1 MKIVFVN
8 DDLHVGVDPHKLS
21 LYKNTWYVM
30 SDTDIAQF
38 KNLAPEKIG
47 DITDFKEAYRP
58 YNGEDLN
65 GKTLLTL
72 RSGGIGDLLFM
83 TPAFK
88 HIKEKYKDC
97 KIMAAAGFSYKDV
110 LFNNPHI
117 DELYSMPFS
126 TRILDMA
133 DYHLMFE
140 GLIENNVLAQSI
152 NAYDLFTEA
161 FKIKSSELTRE
172 EKQPI
177 IVLKDEETD
186 GAQDFLIKH
195 LGTKKLLVGMQIE
208 TSTERR
214 TFPHEKTIRLM
225 KVLFEEDFNI
235 VVFGGMRQRPLAES
249 FSMELKKFHED
260 KRVVFLPLTN
270 LTLRHNIA
278 IASLVDIHINPDSAF
293 VHIAAAFN
301 IPQIGIYGP
310 FPSKVRMFHFSNAIG
325 LNAEVACAPCFKHGY
340 WACEKGFPS
349 PCFSVIDVDAILEA
363 MDFLLNW
370 HGMKRLKYG
379 DDKWRKFNSNKALEK
394 FQMYTGGNKKGIDI
408 GCGHYKQEFMKRVD
422 INPFTLPDILANIEG
437 WKDEEQYDFV
447 FSSYCLNE
455 VKDKEAALKNM
466 FDMTK
471 PTGYLLLYLP
481 YNNNDIPFTPDLT
494 PEILTEL
501 IEGLPTG
508 KKYVINNYEDSY
520 SAVISKDGL

>member
-1 MKIVFVN
+1 MKVVFISG
-8 DDLHVGVDPHKLS
+8 DIHLGQDPHKLS
-21 LYKNTWYVM
+21 LYKNTFYIM

-38 KNLAPEKIG
+38 KNIAPERVG
-47 DITDFKEAYRP
+47 DITDFKEVYRP
-58 YNGEDLN
+58 YKGEDLS

-97 KIMAAAGFSYKDV
+97 KIIAAAGFSYKDV
-110 LFNNPHI
+110 LFNNPYI

-152 NAYDLFTEA
+152 NAYDLFTEQ
-161 FKIKSSELTRE
+161 FKINSNNLTRE

-177 IVLKDEETD
+177 IVLKDEETKW
-186 GAQDFLIKH
+186 AQDFLMQH

-225 KVLFEEDFNI
+225 KILFEEDFNI
-235 VVFGGMRQRPLAES
+235 VVFGGMRQKSIAES
-249 FSMELKKFHED
+249 FLMELKKFYED
-260 KRVVFLPLTN
+260 KRIIFLPLTN
-270 LTLRHNIA
+270 LTLRHNISL
-278 IASLVDIHINPDSAF
+278 ASLVDVHINPDSAF
-293 VHIAAAFN
+293 IHIAAAFN
-301 IPQIGIYGP
+301 IPQIGLYGP
-310 FPSKVRMFHFSNAIG
+310 FPSKVRMFHFNNAIA
-325 LNAEVACAPCFKHGY
+325 LNAQVACAPCFKHGF

-349 PCFSVIDVDAILEA
+349 PCFSVISVDAILEA

-370 HGMKRLKYG
+370 FNMKKLKYG
-379 DDKWRKFNSNKALEK
+379 DDKWKKFKSHEALAK
-394 FQMYTGGNKKGIDI
+394 FKMYTNNNKIGIDI
-408 GCGHYKQEFMKRVD
+408 GCGYYKQKLMKRID
-422 INPFTLPDILANIEG
+422 INPFTLPDVIANIEE

-455 VKDKEAALKNM
+455 IKNKEAALKNM
-466 FDMTK
+466 FDMIK
-471 PTGYLLLYLP
+471 PTGHLLLYLP
-481 YNNNDIPFTPDLT
+481 YNNSDIPLVPDFTP
-494 PEILTEL
+494 EMLTEL
-501 IEGLPTG
+501 IEKLPTG
-508 KKYVINNYEDSY
+508 KKYLVNHYDNSF
-520 SAVISKDGL
+520 SAVISKDGF